1 MFNSILK
8 KQTILYMS
16 VLLFSFVLT
25 SVALTQAFRLYFVNQ
40 KRDALINQGEKISRL
55 ISMTFRPG
63 IFIDRNAYNQLGS
76 QLQIVYEY
84 LESSILIIDSEL
96 NIVAVSED
104 ISPGYQGELLS
115 VPAVEGVLGGQIV
128 TYTGRFG
135 DFYSESV
142 LSVSYPIFMG
152 SVVVGAVVMN
162 SSLPELQK
170 TIGDAYMLIFACLLL
185 SIIISF
191 IMIYLSSKRISKPL
205 LMMNQAAKVIAGGN
219 FDKRI
224 PVESTDEI
232 GQLAKSFNDMAA
244 SLHGQERIRKEFIAN
259 ISHDFRSPLTSMR
272 GFLTAIADGTVPADK
287 INYYIDIVLEETNRL
302 TTLADNIL
310 DLNKTQTAA
319 LELKKERFDLNE
331 LIRKTALTFESQIVS
346 KRIDMRMIFDDA
358 SAAYADIEKV
368 RRILH
373 NLLDNAIKFTP
384 EGGNVAIETTKKNG
398 KIYDGIKDS
407 GKGIGED
414 EMKRVF
420 ERFYKSDAS
429 RNKDK
434 LGSGLGLSIVNE
446 FIKVH
451 NEEINIKNI
460 EGGGC
465 EASFTLTAGE

>member
-1 MFNSILK
+1 MFNSIFK

-16 VLLFSFVLT
+16 VLSISFILT
-25 SVALTQAFRLYFVNQ
+25 SVALTQAFRLYFTNQ
-40 KRDALINQGEKISRL
+40 KRDALINQGAKISRIL
-55 ISMTFRPG
+55 SMTFRPG
-63 IFIDRNAYNQLGS
+63 VFIDRNAFNQLGS

-84 LESSILIIDSEL
+84 LESSIVIVDSEL

-104 ISPGYQGELLS
+104 ISPDYQGELLN
-115 VPAVEGVLGGQIV
+115 VPAIEGVLGGQIV

-142 LSVSYPIFMG
+142 LSVAYPIFMG
-152 SVVVGAVVMN
+152 NMVVGAVVMN

-170 TIGDAYMLIFACLLL
+170 TIGDAYTLIFICLLL
-185 SIIISF
+185 SVVISF
-191 IMIYLSSKRISKPL
+191 IMTYLSSKRISRPL

-224 PVESTDEI
+224 PVESSDEI
-232 GQLAKSFNDMAA
+232 GQLARSFNEMAA

-310 DLNKTQTAA
+310 DLNKIQNSAM
-319 LELKKERFDLNE
+319 ELKMERFDLNE
-331 LIRKTALTFESQIVS
+331 LIRKTVLTFEAQIVS
-346 KRIDMRMIFDDA
+346 KRIDMKMIFDET
-358 SAAYADIEKV
+358 AYVCADIEKV

-384 EGGNVAIETTKKNG
+384 EDGKVSIETTKNDG
-398 KIYDGIKDS
+398 KIYVSIKDS
-407 GKGIGED
+407 GKGVGED
-414 EMKRVF
+414 ELKRVF

-429 RNKDK
+429 RNEDK

-465 EASFTLTAGE
+465 EAGFTLSAGG